1 MLRDNDCRIVDGC
14 FNQLIW
20 ITDLNF
26 SQNSPRPKFVLY
38 EPEEGDKELAERDQI
53 LVNCGVKL
61 SEGYW
66 KRAYNLSDDDVVSVD
81 AAALKVAAPPLLPKQ
96 ADVPEFAEGL
106 PVPADAGTVID
117 TLAPDAGRLNEQGR
131 ALTDALV
138 AELKKGE
145 TADNLLD
152 RLAEAFPN
160 MDDADLQNELARL
173 IFLSGL

>member
-1 MLRDNDCRIVDGC
+1 
-14 FNQLIW
+14 

-106 PVPADAGTVID
+106 PVP
-117 TLAPDAGRLNEQGR
+117 LDAGRLNVQGR

-173 IFLSGL
+173 IFLSGLVGRIEAAQEMGR